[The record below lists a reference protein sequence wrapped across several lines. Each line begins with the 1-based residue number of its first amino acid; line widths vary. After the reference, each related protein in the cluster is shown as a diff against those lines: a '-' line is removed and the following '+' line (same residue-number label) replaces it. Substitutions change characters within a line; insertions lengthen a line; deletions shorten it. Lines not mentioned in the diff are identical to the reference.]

1 MRRRMGKADEH
12 RAAADA
18 IRFALRKN
26 LGTIGIGQNEA
37 PASCG
42 MISISTLS
50 GIAKKNFSSGRDS
63 PGILCRREIRD
74 GGFLSQRAFEIQ

>member
-1 MRRRMGKADEH
+1 VRQPLRHNLTAAQAVNAMRRRMGKADEH
-12 RAAADA
+12 RAAAD
-18 IRFALRKN
+18 
-26 LGTIGIGQNEA
+26 G

-50 GIAKKNFSSGRDS
+50 GIAKKSFSSGRDS

-74 GGFLSQRAFEIQ
+74 GGFYLKRAFEIR